1 MKNYHLYA
9 IGNALVDSEFE
20 VTDALLEQA
29 GVAKRHMTLID
40 AARRAELLALAGNRH
55 GKQTGGGSAGNTV
68 VAFAQF
74 GGSAFYSCRVADDEL
89 GRFYAADLAGHG
101 VDSNVHSSALADP
114 AHAVTGTCIVMI
126 TPDSERSMNT
136 HLGATADLDA
146 SALSADALGRSEIYY
161 MEGYLAASPTGQDAA
176 LQGRALARQHGAA
189 LALTLSDMSMIRFCR
204 PGLEAMVGDGLD
216 YLFCNEEE
224 ARVWLGLDDLDA
236 VMAALAPL
244 ATVVCLTRGPKGSV
258 IIDRGTPHAVAAPS
272 IHAVD
277 SNGAGDMFA
286 GAFLYAVTHGHTLQR
301 AAWLA
306 NHAAAAVV
314 SQYGNRLDAPA
325 IARLQSEFAAQWS
338 GAR

>member
-40 AARRAELLALAGNRH
+40 APRRAELLALAGNRH

-89 GRFYAADLAGHG
+89 GRFYSADLAGHG
-101 VDSNVHSSALADP
+101 GDSNVHGGALADP
-114 AHAVTGTCIVMI
+114 AHEVTGTCIVMI

-161 MEGYLAASPTGQDAA
+161 MEGYLAASPTGLD
-176 LQGRALARQHGAA
+176 
-189 LALTLSDMSMIRFCR
+189 
-204 PGLEAMVGDGLD
+204 AMVGDGLD

-224 ARVWLGLDDLDA
+224 ARVWLDLEDFDA

-244 ATVVCLTRGPKGSV
+244 ATVVCLTRGPQGSV

-286 GAFLYAVTHGHTLQR
+286 GAFLYAVTHGHTLQQ

-314 SQYGNRLDAPA
+314 SQYGNRLDAQA
-325 IARLQSEFAAQWS
+325 IARLQSGFAAQWG
-338 GAR
+338 GASR

>member
-1 MKNYHLYA
+1 
-9 IGNALVDSEFE
+9 
-20 VTDALLEQA
+20 
-29 GVAKRHMTLID
+29 
-40 AARRAELLALAGNRH
+40 
-55 GKQTGGGSAGNTV
+55 
-68 VAFAQF
+68 
-74 GGSAFYSCRVADDEL
+74 
-89 GRFYAADLAGHG
+89 
-101 VDSNVHSSALADP
+101 
-114 AHAVTGTCIVMI
+114 
-126 TPDSERSMNT
+126 MNT

-146 SALSADALGRSEIYY
+146 KALSADALGRSEIYY
-161 MEGYLAASPTGQDAA
+161 MEGYLAASPTGLDAA

-224 ARVWLGLDDLDA
+224 ASVWLGLDDFEQ

-286 GAFLYAVTHGHTLQR
+286 GAFLYAITRGYLPDQ
-301 AAWLA
+301 AANLG

-314 SQYGNRLDAPA
+314 SQHGNRLTLGQLSTIKAYALPP
-325 IARLQSEFAAQWS
+325 LK
-338 GAR
+338 

>member
-1 MKNYHLYA
+1 
-9 IGNALVDSEFE
+9 
-20 VTDALLEQA
+20 
-29 GVAKRHMTLID
+29 
-40 AARRAELLALAGNRH
+40 
-55 GKQTGGGSAGNTV
+55 
-68 VAFAQF
+68 
-74 GGSAFYSCRVADDEL
+74 VADDEL

-101 VDSNVHSSALADP
+101 VDSNVHSGALADP

-146 SALSADALGRSEIYY
+146 SALDRDALGRSEIYY
-161 MEGYLAASPTGQDAA
+161 MEGYLAASPTGLDAA

-224 ARVWLGLDDLDA
+224 ASVWLGLDDFEQ

-314 SQYGNRLDAPA
+314 SQYGNRLDASA
-325 IARLQSEFAAQWS
+325 VARLQSEFAAQWG
-338 GAR
+338 GAS